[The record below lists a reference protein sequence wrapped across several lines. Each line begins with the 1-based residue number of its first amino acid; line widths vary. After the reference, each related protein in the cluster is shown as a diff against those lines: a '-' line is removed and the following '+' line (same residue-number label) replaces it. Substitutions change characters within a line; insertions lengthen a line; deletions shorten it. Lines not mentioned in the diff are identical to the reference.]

1 MNKLFLDCMML
12 PFFCE
17 EPQSMLGDVPKI
29 KTVDKKDVM
38 FVCVV
43 SSFRMQKC
51 GRPLMYALVFRIGM
65 VRY

>member
-1 MNKLFLDCMML
+1 
-12 PFFCE
+12 
-17 EPQSMLGDVPKI
+17 MLGDVPKI

-51 GRPLMYALVFRIGM
+51 ERPLMYALVFRIGM